1 MGRNKIIL
9 AVVVVILIVAAI
21 YYFFFTPS
29 QPVEVSESMPA
40 PEPSISAPDLETG
53 EIIEPLEVDLSK
65 SDALVRKLAAEL
77 SGNPMFS
84 RWLVTDHLIRRFVA
98 TVDLIAHGDSP
109 RRPMDF
115 IEMDEPFLARDEDG
129 QAFIDPNSYQRYN
142 SIAGVIS
149 ALDAKG
155 CVKLYKELQLPI
167 RQAYKDLGYPDE
179 DFNATLEKAIS
190 NLLETPIVEKRIYI
204 EKDVVTYIMTDPDL
218 ENLNSAQKHLLRMG
232 PDNMR
237 VIQSKLREIA
247 LLMGFTVQGTSSA
260 ES

>member
-1 MGRNKIIL
+1 M
-9 AVVVVILIVAAI
+9 
-21 YYFFFTPS
+21 
-29 QPVEVSESMPA
+29 
-40 PEPSISAPDLETG
+40 
-53 EIIEPLEVDLSK
+53 
-65 SDALVRKLAAEL
+65 
-77 SGNPMFS
+77 
-84 RWLVTDHLIRRFVA
+84 
-98 TVDLIAHGDSP
+98 
-109 RRPMDF
+109 
-115 IEMDEPFLARDEDG
+115 
-129 QAFIDPNSYQRYN
+129 
-142 SIAGVIS
+142 
-149 ALDAKG
+149 
-155 CVKLYKELQLPI
+155 
-167 RQAYKDLGYPDE
+167 GYPDE